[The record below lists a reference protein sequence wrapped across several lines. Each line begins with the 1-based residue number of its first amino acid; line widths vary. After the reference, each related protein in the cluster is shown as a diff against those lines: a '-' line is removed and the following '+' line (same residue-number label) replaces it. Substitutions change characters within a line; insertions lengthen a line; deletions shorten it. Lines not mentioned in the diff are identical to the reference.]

1 MTEGYL
7 VGTFVVLSRHGG
19 LLMVALRKARV
30 RSPAL
35 KSTHQIRRERLEQL
49 LAAFAHDPSEVG
61 LPELGRYARFAEKVG
76 TSAKSFS
83 HVRNGRRNIGSDL
96 ARRLESAF
104 GRPRNWMDTPDLE
117 ISASARTE
125 MQEVLAQLLLRA
137 AEIDAVETHRA
148 LLSIIDRRNV
158 P

>member
-1 MTEGYL
+1 M
-7 VGTFVVLSRHGG
+7 VLLPGGRLNVISSQKSRI
-19 LLMVALRKARV
+19 
-30 RSPAL
+30 RSHAL

-49 LAAFAHDPSEVG
+49 LEAFLHDPSEVG
-61 LPELGRYARFAEKVG
+61 LPEVGRYGRFAAKVG

-83 HVRNGRRNIGSDL
+83 HVRQGRRNIGNDL
-96 ARRLESAF
+96 ARRMESAF
-104 GRPRNWMDTPDLE
+104 GKPRNWMDTPDLE
-117 ISASARTE
+117 IPASTRTA
-125 MQEVLAQLLLRA
+125 MQAVLAQLLQRA